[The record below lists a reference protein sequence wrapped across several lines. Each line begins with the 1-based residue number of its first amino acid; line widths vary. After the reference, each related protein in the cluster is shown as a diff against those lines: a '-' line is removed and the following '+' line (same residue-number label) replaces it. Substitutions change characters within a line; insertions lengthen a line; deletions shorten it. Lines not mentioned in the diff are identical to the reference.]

1 MKEVRAIPGPG
12 PGWIGQGSRARQAS
26 PRRRIHRH
34 TGEDREG
41 DVLESILSFGCRTD
55 RRLPSRRATSPFD
68 RRALLFAS
76 HHITSHPRYTVYMG
90 IPDLHVTS
98 CNRERGPP
106 RTKAVDLIPGA
117 SSSSSSRRRRCP
129 RHS

>member
-76 HHITSHPRYTVYMG
+76 FHITSAIHRLHADPRPSCDILQQG
-90 IPDLHVTS
+90 KRTS
-98 CNRERGPP
+98 SDQGRR
-106 RTKAVDLIPGA
+106 
-117 SSSSSSRRRRCP
+117 SHSRCLLLLLATP
-129 RHS
+129 EMPAA